1 MYIIYISIIFFSV
14 CTFQIF
20 GSEHNS
26 SNQESNK
33 IGIIR
38 VINPGVFDYQS
49 EDFVIRMRAW
59 GVSFP
64 ERGQVGYQE
73 AINFTER
80 MLLNTK
86 PKIVVKKTSDSK
98 NIKVVDLSFEA
109 KFGSFSREAIA
120 QGFGWHNEGETNRFG
135 SFVIAQL
142 KAKRE
147 NQGIWSMN
155 LNASRDPVLT
165 KPRPSFPGAYSTF
178 PQNALPQIN
187 YWVTSLGKI
196 HRPGC
201 SFYERGRGTLTQT
214 PRGQNCRICGG
225 NKR

>member
-1 MYIIYISIIFFSV
+1 MSKQQNDPLL
-14 CTFQIF
+14 TPD
-20 GSEHNS
+20 
-26 SNQESNK
+26 ES
-33 IGIIR
+33 R
-38 VINPGVFDYQS
+38 YV
-49 EDFVIRMRAW
+49 M
-59 GVSFP
+59 FP
-64 ERGQVGYQE
+64 IQ
-73 AINFTER
+73 
-80 MLLNTK
+80 
-86 PKIVVKKTSDSK
+86 
-98 NIKVVDLSFEA
+98 
-109 KFGSFSREAIA
+109 
-120 QGFGWHNEGETNRFG
+120 
-135 SFVIAQL
+135 
-142 KAKRE
+142 

>member
-64 ERGQVGYQE
+64 ERGPVSY
-73 AINFTER
+73 TH
-80 MLLNTK
+80 LTLPTK
-86 PKIVVKKTSDSK
+86 RIV
-98 NIKVVDLSFEA
+98 
-109 KFGSFSREAIA
+109 
-120 QGFGWHNEGETNRFG
+120 
-135 SFVIAQL
+135 
-142 KAKRE
+142 
-147 NQGIWSMN
+147 
-155 LNASRDPVLT
+155 
-165 KPRPSFPGAYSTF
+165 
-178 PQNALPQIN
+178 
-187 YWVTSLGKI
+187 
-196 HRPGC
+196 
-201 SFYERGRGTLTQT
+201 
-214 PRGQNCRICGG
+214 
-225 NKR
+225 